1 MTNDDKMEA
10 LKRALQDPDL
20 RLGTVIMLT
29 ELYVREERVRRA
41 KGFFWG
47 KQYREQ
53 VEREADEALR
63 GAKAYDR
70 LLSACEG
77 ITGVRS

>member
-1 MTNDDKMEA
+1 MSDDDKMEA

-20 RLGTVIMLT
+20 RLGTVIMLS
-29 ELYVREERVRRA
+29 ELHVREERVRRA

-47 KQYREQ
+47 RQYREQ
-53 VEREADEALR
+53 VEAEADEALR

-70 LLSACEG
+70 LLSVCEAL
-77 ITGVRS
+77 TGVRS

>member
-1 MTNDDKMEA
+1 VTDTEKLEA

-20 RLGTVIMLT
+20 YLGTTIMLT
-29 ELYVREERVRRA
+29 ELHVREERVRRA

-53 VEREADEALR
+53 VEKEADEALR

-70 LLSACEG
+70 LLSVCEG
-77 ITGVRS
+77 IAGVRS